1 MWREQILQVMAGAEL
16 GDPAADE
23 ALAAVES
30 ALGQPLPPQL
40 AGLLRECDG
49 VRGRYGLDV
58 VWSAER
64 IAKDNADF
72 RTARDFPQLYM
83 PFEPL
88 MFFGDNGGGDQFA
101 FVRTPQRS
109 EVFVWDHE
117 TDSRYLV
124 SYSLDEYIERALRAT
139 GDWYR

>member
-1 MWREQILQVMAGAEL
+1 M
-16 GDPAADE
+16 
-23 ALAAVES
+23 AAVES
-30 ALGQPLPPQL
+30 TLGQPLPPQL
-40 AGLLRECDG
+40 AGLLRECNG

-72 RTARDFPQLYM
+72 RSAQDFTELYM

-101 FVRTPQRS
+101 FVRTPQRD

-117 TDSRYLV
+117 TDSHTWSPTAWTSTSNGPCMRPETGTGRPAPGIQHPSGLPLLV
-124 SYSLDEYIERALRAT
+124 AQRAT
-139 GDWYR
+139 R